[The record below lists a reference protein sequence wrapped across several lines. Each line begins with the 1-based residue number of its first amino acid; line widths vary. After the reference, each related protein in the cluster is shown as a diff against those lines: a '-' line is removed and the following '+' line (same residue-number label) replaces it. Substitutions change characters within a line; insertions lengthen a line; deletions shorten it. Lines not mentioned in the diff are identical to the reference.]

1 MENHLA
7 STSSIFH
14 KQMTLPK
21 KFKPFFGLKKSASA
35 TKGAKILKIAQ
46 APFLRWYMTKVIQ
59 LILKKKHVFQLA
71 LPSIFRVSCFATTQ
85 GSKNVED
92 SNVKSEIA
100 FQSPNYS
107 DHLSWSWKYFVNMV
121 VSLHM
126 IVLHP
131 KKGRVQRE
139 IHLLTIDVQGTC

>member
-1 MENHLA
+1 
-7 STSSIFH
+7 
-14 KQMTLPK
+14 MTLPK
-21 KFKPFFGLKKSASA
+21 KFKPFWFEKVSFCNKGGQNKVCASA
-35 TKGAKILKIAQ
+35 IFKMVYDKGYPID
-46 APFLRWYMTKVIQ
+46 FE
-59 LILKKKHVFQLA
+59 KKHVFQLA